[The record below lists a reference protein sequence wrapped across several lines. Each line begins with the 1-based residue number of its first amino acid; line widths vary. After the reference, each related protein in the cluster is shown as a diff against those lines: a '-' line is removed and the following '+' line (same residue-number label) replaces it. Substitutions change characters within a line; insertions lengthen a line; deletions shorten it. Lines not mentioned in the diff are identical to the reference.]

1 MSHFPS
7 ASKLNCRVSFLEEV
21 CRILDSKAGAC
32 RAMLLV
38 NVRYLRE
45 TNIAIGS
52 AQTDRLL
59 AYLCGYFA
67 TQLRVDDIVAHLG
80 ADEFGIFLTC
90 LPNPEVANLAADKLH
105 SAVRAAIECDGFEIP
120 VQLSIGI
127 ALCTESGL
135 DGEELLRRASIAIV
149 EARKINR
156 DTVLFSDVLRSSGQ
170 NWLGLRK
177 DLHMAIERDELQ
189 LYYQPKV
196 RLDTGQVCGAE
207 ALMRWH
213 SPERGWVP
221 PDEFI
226 PIAEKSDLIESLS
239 FWSINAALRQCSIC
253 HQHYDCLSVAV
264 NLSAVI
270 LHHPHLVDILM
281 RSMNIWGTQPGRL
294 ILEVTESAMMRDP
307 TASMRT
313 LQTLHDAGIT
323 ISIDDFGTGYSS
335 LAYLKRLPIDELKI
349 DKSFVLNMH
358 NDAGDEKIVRAIID
372 LSHNLGVKVVAEGI
386 ETQEA
391 YDKLT
396 AMGCDY
402 GQGFLIAKPMST
414 DKIMEWMNGGSAWS
428 APSSWAR

>member
-1 MSHFPS
+1 
-7 ASKLNCRVSFLEEV
+7 
-21 CRILDSKAGAC
+21 
-32 RAMLLV
+32 
-38 NVRYLRE
+38 
-45 TNIAIGS
+45 
-52 AQTDRLL
+52 
-59 AYLCGYFA
+59 
-67 TQLRVDDIVAHLG
+67 
-80 ADEFGIFLTC
+80 
-90 LPNPEVANLAADKLH
+90 
-105 SAVRAAIECDGFEIP
+105 
-120 VQLSIGI
+120 
-127 ALCTESGL
+127 L

-213 SPERGWVP
+213 SPARGWVP

-226 PIAEKSDLIESLS
+226 PIAEKSDLIEPLS

-253 HQHYDCLSVAV
+253 RQHYDCLSVAV

-270 LHHPHLVDILM
+270 LHHPYLVDILM
-281 RSMNIWGTQPGRL
+281 RAMNIWGTQPGRL

-307 TASMRT
+307 AASMRT

-358 NDAGDEKIVRAIID
+358 NDAGDEKIVRAIVD

-402 GQGFLIAKPMST
+402 GQGFLIAKPMSA

-428 APSSWAR
+428 APSSCVR